1 MDTPILS
8 DIKVLNNLLALNL
21 NVNLWSARKKMVLE
35 DFGGAEQNVVVGRSH
50 VSSLGSKRIADP
62 NSLKIFA
69 TLKARALNYLDRHGI
84 RFMSG
89 WAIPEDKA
97 GDIIKELIGIRDE
110 FLKEKDAFLADYDQ
124 SIENWINKHTKWASI
139 IRESTVGS
147 EYVRSRMGFSWQ
159 LYRVAP
165 LMDHA
170 VPEAVAESGLNEEV
184 ENLAKTLFGEIA
196 RSADETW
203 NRVYAGKTEVTHK
216 ALSPLRTL
224 QQKLSGLTFIN
235 PHVSPV
241 VDIIQMAFSRIP
253 KKGNIT
259 GADLVMLQGLVCLLR
274 DPNALIAHAER
285 VIEGYGPA
293 SVLDAVTAPV
303 MQAIPAPELPEVLPV
318 SHANLPNVGL
328 W

>member
-8 DIKVLNNLLALNL
+8 DIKVLDNLLALNL

-35 DFGGAEQNVVVGRSH
+35 DFGGAELPPEDLA
-50 VSSLGSKRIADP
+50 SLGSKRIADP
-62 NSLKIFA
+62 NSLKVFV
-69 TLKARALNYLDRHGI
+69 TLKARAFNYLDRHGI

-147 EYVRSRMGFSWQ
+147 EYVRS
-159 LYRVAP
+159 
-165 LMDHA
+165 
-170 VPEAVAESGLNEEV
+170 
-184 ENLAKTLFGEIA
+184 
-196 RSADETW
+196 ADETW
-203 NRVYAGKTEVTHK
+203 NRVYAGKTEVPHK

-274 DPNALIAHAER
+274 DPDALIAHAER
-285 VIEGYGPA
+285 LIEGYGPA

-303 MQAIPAPELPEVLPV
+303 MQATPKPELPEVLPV

>member
-1 MDTPILS
+1 
-8 DIKVLNNLLALNL
+8 
-21 NVNLWSARKKMVLE
+21 
-35 DFGGAEQNVVVGRSH
+35 
-50 VSSLGSKRIADP
+50 
-62 NSLKIFA
+62 
-69 TLKARALNYLDRHGI
+69 
-84 RFMSG
+84 
-89 WAIPEDKA
+89 
-97 GDIIKELIGIRDE
+97 
-110 FLKEKDAFLADYDQ
+110 
-124 SIENWINKHTKWASI
+124 
-139 IRESTVGS
+139 
-147 EYVRSRMGFSWQ
+147 
-159 LYRVAP
+159 
-165 LMDHA
+165 MDHA

-259 GADLVMLQGLVCLLR
+259 GADLVMLQGVVCLLR

>member
-1 MDTPILS
+1 
-8 DIKVLNNLLALNL
+8 
-21 NVNLWSARKKMVLE
+21 
-35 DFGGAEQNVVVGRSH
+35 
-50 VSSLGSKRIADP
+50 
-62 NSLKIFA
+62 
-69 TLKARALNYLDRHGI
+69 
-84 RFMSG
+84 MSG
-89 WAIPEDKA
+89 WAIPEYKA
-97 GDIIKELIGIRDE
+97 GEIIRELIGIRDE

-124 SIENWINKHTKWASI
+124 SIENWINKHTKWAGI

-224 QQKLSGLTFIN
+224 QRKLSGLTFIN

-241 VDIIQMAFSRIP
+241 VDIIQTAFNRVP
-253 KKGNIT
+253 KKGSIT
-259 GADLVMLQGLVCLLR
+259 GADLFMLQGLVCLLR
-274 DPNALIAHAER
+274 DPDALIAHAGR
-285 VIEGYGPA
+285 LIEGYGPA
-293 SVLDAVTAPV
+293 SVLDAVTAPA
-303 MQAIPAPELPEVLPV
+303 MRDIPVREDLPEVMSVP
-318 SHANLPNVGL
+318 HANLPNVGL

>member
-1 MDTPILS
+1 MATPILS
-8 DIKVLNNLLALNL
+8 DIKVLDNILALNL

-35 DFGGAEQNVVVGRSH
+35 DFGGAELPPEDLA
-50 VSSLGSKRIADP
+50 SLGSKRIADP
-62 NSLKIFA
+62 NSLKIFS
-69 TLKARALNYLDRHGI
+69 TLKARAFSFLDRHGI

-97 GDIIKELIGIRDE
+97 GDIIKELICIRDD
-110 FLKEKDAFLADYDQ
+110 FLKEKELFLADYDQ
-124 SIENWINKHTKWASI
+124 SIENWINRHTKWGNI

-147 EYVRSRMGFSWQ
+147 DYVRSRMGFSWQ
-159 LYRVAP
+159 LYRVSP

-170 VPEAVAESGLNEEV
+170 APEAVAESGLNEEV
-184 ENLAKTLFGEIA
+184 ENLAGTLFDEIA

-241 VDIIQMAFSRIP
+241 VDIIQTAFNRIP

-274 DPNALIAHAER
+274 DPDALITHAEKL
-285 VIEGYGPA
+285 IEGYGPA
-293 SVLDAVTAPV
+293 SVLDAITAPV
-303 MQAIPAPELPEVLPV
+303 VQALPIPELPKVLPV
-318 SHANLPNVGL
+318 THANLPNVGL

>member
-1 MDTPILS
+1 MNTPILS
-8 DIKVLNNLLALNL
+8 DIKVLGNLLALNL

-35 DFGGAEQNVVVGRSH
+35 DFGGAELPPEDLA
-50 VSSLGSKRIADP
+50 SLGSKRIADP
-62 NSLKIFA
+62 NSLKVFA
-69 TLKARALNYLDRHGI
+69 TLKARAFNYLDRHGI

-97 GDIIKELIGIRDE
+97 GDIIRELICIRDE
-110 FLKEKDAFLADYDQ
+110 FLKEKEAFLADYDQ

-147 EYVRSRMGFSWQ
+147 EYVRS
-159 LYRVAP
+159 
-165 LMDHA
+165 
-170 VPEAVAESGLNEEV
+170 
-184 ENLAKTLFGEIA
+184 
-196 RSADETW
+196 ADETW
-203 NRVYAGKTEVTHK
+203 NRVYAGKTEVPHK

-274 DPNALIAHAER
+274 DPDALIAHAER
-285 VIEGYGPA
+285 LIEGYGPA

-303 MQAIPAPELPEVLPV
+303 MRDIPVREDLPEVFPV
-318 SHANLPNVGL
+318 PHANLPNVGL

>member
-1 MDTPILS
+1 MATPILS
-8 DIKVLNNLLALNL
+8 DIKVLDNILALNL

-35 DFGGAEQNVVVGRSH
+35 DFGGAELPPEDLA
-50 VSSLGSKRIADP
+50 SLGSKRIADP
-62 NSLKIFA
+62 NSLKIFS
-69 TLKARALNYLDRHGI
+69 TLKARAFSFLDRHGI

-97 GDIIKELIGIRDE
+97 GDIIKELICIRDD
-110 FLKEKDAFLADYDQ
+110 FLKEKELFLADYDQ
-124 SIENWINKHTKWASI
+124 SIENWINRHCKWGDI

-147 EYVRSRMGFSWQ
+147 DYVRSRMGFSWQ
-159 LYRVAP
+159 LYRVSP

-170 VPEAVAESGLNEEV
+170 APEAVAESGLNEEV
-184 ENLAKTLFGEIA
+184 EGLAGTLFDEIA

-241 VDIIQMAFSRIP
+241 VDIIQMAFNRIP

-274 DPNALIAHAER
+274 DPDALITHAEKL
-285 VIEGYGPA
+285 IEGYGPA
-293 SVLDAVTAPV
+293 SVLDAITAPV
-303 MQAIPAPELPEVLPV
+303 VQALPIPELPKVLPV
-318 SHANLPNVGL
+318 THANLPNVGL

>member
-1 MDTPILS
+1 MNTPILS
-8 DIKVLNNLLALNL
+8 DIKVLDNLLALNL
-21 NVNLWSARKKMVLE
+21 NVNLWSARKKMALE
-35 DFGGAEQNVVVGRSH
+35 DFGGAELPPEDLA
-50 VSSLGSKRIADP
+50 SLGSKRIADP
-62 NSLKIFA
+62 NSLKVFV
-69 TLKARALNYLDRHGI
+69 TLKARAFNYLDRHGI

-110 FLKEKDAFLADYDQ
+110 FLKEKDAFLTDYDQ

-196 RSADETW
+196 FCGRDMESRLRGQNGSDPQGSLPPADTPAEAVRPDVHQSACKSRGGYHSDGLQPDSQEGQYH
-203 NRVYAGKTEVTHK
+203 RCRFGHVAGT
-216 ALSPLRTL
+216 
-224 QQKLSGLTFIN
+224 G
-235 PHVSPV
+235 VS
-241 VDIIQMAFSRIP
+241 
-253 KKGNIT
+253 
-259 GADLVMLQGLVCLLR
+259 
-274 DPNALIAHAER
+274 
-285 VIEGYGPA
+285 
-293 SVLDAVTAPV
+293 AP
-303 MQAIPAPELPEVLPV
+303 
-318 SHANLPNVGL
+318 
-328 W
+328 

>member
-1 MDTPILS
+1 MATPILS
-8 DIKVLNNLLALNL
+8 DIKVLDNILALNL

-35 DFGGAEQNVVVGRSH
+35 DFGGAELPPEDLA
-50 VSSLGSKRIADP
+50 SLGSKRIADP
-62 NSLKIFA
+62 NSLKIFS
-69 TLKARALNYLDRHGI
+69 TLKARAFSFLDRHGI

-97 GDIIKELIGIRDE
+97 GDIIKELICIRDD
-110 FLKEKDAFLADYDQ
+110 FLKEKELFLADYDQ
-124 SIENWINKHTKWASI
+124 SIENWINRHTKWGNI

-147 EYVRSRMGFSWQ
+147 DYVRSRIGFSWQ
-159 LYRVAP
+159 LYRVSP

-170 VPEAVAESGLNEEV
+170 APEAVAESGLNEEV
-184 ENLAKTLFGEIA
+184 ENLAGTLFDEIA

-241 VDIIQMAFSRIP
+241 VDIIQMAFNRIP

-274 DPNALIAHAER
+274 DPDALITHAEKL
-285 VIEGYGPA
+285 IEGYGPA
-293 SVLDAVTAPV
+293 SVLDAITAPIV
-303 MQAIPAPELPEVLPV
+303 QALPIPELPKVLPV
-318 SHANLPNVGL
+318 THANLPNVGL

>member
-1 MDTPILS
+1 MPSIIWIATAFDLCPAGPS
-8 DIKVLNNLLALNL
+8 
-21 NVNLWSARKKMVLE
+21 RKT
-35 DFGGAEQNVVVGRSH
+35 G
-50 VSSLGSKRIADP
+50 P
-62 NSLKIFA
+62 
-69 TLKARALNYLDRHGI
+69 
-84 RFMSG
+84 
-89 WAIPEDKA
+89 
-97 GDIIKELIGIRDE
+97 GDIIKELICIRDE
-110 FLKEKDAFLADYDQ
+110 FLKEKNAFLADYDQ

-165 LMDHA
+165 LMEHA
-170 VPEAVAESGLNEEV
+170 IPEAVAESGLNEEV

-253 KKGNIT
+253 KKGNIA
-259 GADLVMLQGLVCLLR
+259 GADLVILQGLVCLLR

>member
-1 MDTPILS
+1 MATTILT
-8 DIKVLNNLLALNL
+8 DIKVLDNILALNL
-21 NVNLWSARKKMVLE
+21 CVNLWSARKKMVLE
-35 DFGGAEQNVVVGRSH
+35 DFGGAELPPEDLA
-50 VSSLGSKRIADP
+50 SLGSKRIADP
-62 NSLKIFA
+62 NSLKVFS
-69 TLKARALNYLDRHGI
+69 TLKARAFNFLDRHGI

-97 GDIIKELIGIRDE
+97 GGIIKELICIRDE
-110 FLKEKDAFLADYDQ
+110 FLKEKELFLADYDQ
-124 SIENWINKHTKWASI
+124 SIESWINRHCKWGDI

-147 EYVRSRMGFSWQ
+147 DYVRSRMGFSWQ

-170 VPEAVAESGLNEEV
+170 APEAVAESGLNEEV
-184 ENLAKTLFGEIA
+184 EGLARTLFDEIA

-224 QQKLSGLTFIN
+224 QQKLAGLTFIN

-241 VDIIQMAFSRIP
+241 VEIIQMAFNRVP

-274 DPNALIAHAER
+274 DPAALIAHAEKLI
-285 VIEGYGPA
+285 VGYGPA

-303 MQAIPAPELPEVLPV
+303 MQALPIAELPKVIPV
-318 SHANLPNVGL
+318 THANLPNVGL